1 MVKDYSNGKIYKIAS
16 KDTNKIYIGSTTASL
31 NSRMYRHRQDYCL
44 YLNSLGA
51 KIYSF
56 ELFDEVGIDK
66 CYIELICDYPCD
78 NSHELALEEGRH
90 QLLNLYNIVNKNIAG
105 RTGKQYYIDNKEI
118 ILNKKREYYKNHSQ
132 TRKAYQNKYNLRKKE
147 ESKSIIS

>member
-16 KDTNKIYIGSTTASL
+16 AFTNKIYIGSTTGSL
-31 NSRMYRHRQDYCL
+31 DYRMYKHRQDYCL
-44 YLNSLGA
+44 YLNSLGS

-66 CYIELICDYPCD
+66 CYIELICDYPCE
-78 NSHELALEEGRH
+78 NAHQLALEEGKH
-90 QLLNLYNIVNKNIAG
+90 QLLNLYNIVNRNIAG
-105 RTGKQYYIDNKEI
+105 RTGKQYYQDKKEI
-118 ILNKKREYYKNHSQ
+118 ILDKKREYYKNNCE

-147 ESKSIIS
+147 LKEESKS

>member
-1 MVKDYSNGKIYKIAS
+1 MKDYMNGKIYKIAS
-16 KDTNKIYIGSTTASL
+16 KDTNKIYIGSTTGSL
-31 NSRMYRHRQDYCL
+31 DYRFYRHRQDYVL
-44 YLNSLGA
+44 YQNNLGS

-56 ELFDEVGIDK
+56 ELFDEVGIDQ

-78 NSHELALEEGRH
+78 NAHELAVHEGKH

-105 RTGKQYYIDNKEI
+105 RTGKQYYIDKRES
-118 ILNKKREYYKNHSQ
+118 ILKDKKEYYKNNCE

-147 ESKSIIS
+147 ESK